1 MITEKL
7 LAEKEAF
14 IFELDDVLYPEKDYL
29 LQVYY
34 LFAQFIEY
42 GEQISGNE
50 IVAFMQQ
57 TYINDPSKASE
68 IFQQTIAKFNIPEK
82 YQVNFDLLLQ
92 NARLPLKLLLFN
104 RMLLFLQEI
113 SSKNKQLFL
122 FVSGDPAMQLNK
134 IRQMEWNGLER
145 NLVVYFAEES
155 QPKPSPEGLNHILDK
170 HNLKK
175 EEVVFIGKTEL
186 DKKCAENAVIEF
198 LNINKLLLI

>member
-7 LAEKEAF
+7 LTEKKAF
-14 IFELDDVLYPEKDYL
+14 IFELDEVLYPEKDYL

-42 GEQISGNE
+42 GEQINGAE

-57 TYINDPSKASE
+57 TYTDDPSQATE
-68 IFQQTIAKFNIPEK
+68 IFQKTIAKFNIPEK
-82 YQVNFDLLLQ
+82 YQLNFDLLLQ

-104 RMLLFLQEI
+104 RMLLFLNEI
-113 SSKNKQLFL
+113 SNQDKQLYL

-155 QPKPSPEGLNHILDK
+155 VPKPSPEGLDNILKK
-170 HNLKK
+170 HNLKNN
-175 EEVVFIGKTEL
+175 EVVFIGKTEL
-186 DKKCAENAVIEF
+186 DKECAANAEIEF
-198 LNINKLLLI
+198 LNVDKLLLI